1 MKTLITIS
9 CILASVTLFAEV
21 KQPKQELS
29 DAEKAAKKAE
39 FYKKTG
45 GLVRRPKTG
54 SGKVVFINSQDKFK
68 IADLQAL
75 AGKLSDIMKIDFEV
89 IQENGVDLSN
99 AAEFMKKSNAPCGAI
114 AAKLAPTMPELIVV
128 PDSGYA
134 IINVSAFPAD
144 ASSKYFSK
152 QLVRGFAAASGAMSS
167 QYPLTLMSAF
177 ENSKKLDSFP
187 SEELPVDVMIRVKNS
202 LKQNGVAPYAV
213 TTYKHACREGWA
225 HQPTNDVEKAIWKEM
240 HDEKERGPINGI
252 KIQP

>member
-1 MKTLITIS
+1 MAL
-9 CILASVTLFAEV
+9 CAEV
-21 KQPKQELS
+21 KQAKEGLTDS
-29 DAEKAAKKAE
+29 EKAAKKAE

-54 SGKVVFINSQDKFK
+54 SGKVVFINAQDKYK
-68 IADLQAL
+68 ISDMQSL
-75 AGKLSDIMKIDFEV
+75 AAKLSDNMKIDFEV
-89 IQENGVDLSN
+89 KQENGVDLSN
-99 AAEFMKKSNAPCGAI
+99 AAEFIKKSNAPCGAI
-114 AAKLAPTMPELIVV
+114 AAKLTPTMPELIVV

-134 IINVSAFPAD
+134 IINVAAFPAD
-144 ASSKYFSK
+144 ASSKYFCK
-152 QLVRGFAAASGAMSS
+152 QLMRGFAAASGAMSS

-187 SEELPVDVMIRVKNS
+187 SEELPVDVVIRVKNS

-225 HQPTNDVEKAIWKEM
+225 HQPTNEVEKAIWKDM